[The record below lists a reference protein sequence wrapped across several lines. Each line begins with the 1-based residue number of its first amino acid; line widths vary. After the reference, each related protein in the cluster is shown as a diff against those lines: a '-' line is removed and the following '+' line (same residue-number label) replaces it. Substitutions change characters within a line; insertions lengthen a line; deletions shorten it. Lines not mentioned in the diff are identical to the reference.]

1 MRKIFREPL
10 LVATLVLVFLGL
22 GFFVLYPMVSVLTYP
37 SIQDFLSIPGN
48 ARYVKAIYNTF
59 IMVLLS
65 TTSAVIIGFLFA
77 YTFTRTNVPLKKVFK
92 TFALLP
98 LFSPPFM
105 VAFSYILM
113 FGRNGLISY
122 SLFGVRYDII
132 GWHGL
137 WLSETIAFFPLAAL
151 IMEGILQSIPPSLE
165 YAGRNL
171 GATGWKLFRTVTFP
185 LARPGVAGSALL
197 VAIYVLAD
205 FGNPIMIA
213 GSFIVLPTEAWYRV
227 SGWGDVTGAAVL
239 TSILLLPAFFFFVFQ
254 RYWVGKREYTTIT
267 GKVTLVDIPPT
278 KWVLK
283 WFLFGCCTLVS
294 LLILCI
300 FFGLVAGA
308 FSKGWGF
315 DYRPTLSHWHPIF
328 SYSQPLINSLY
339 YAIIAALVSAS
350 FAMVSAYLVSRKEF
364 VGKKTL
370 DFIAILPA
378 AIPGVFF
385 GIGYSLSFN
394 TPPFDLYGTSLIII
408 FSMIFW
414 NIPIGYQT
422 AHGGFQQIAR
432 SLGEAA
438 SNLGAG
444 SLRIFWDIELP
455 LLKSAYISAFIVSF
469 IRAVTTLSVV
479 IFLVTST
486 NIVATFRILNLVND
500 GFLGQG
506 AALTAALLFL
516 TFIILGCARLLFGR
530 KIELFKI

>member
-1 MRKIFREPL
+1 M
-10 LVATLVLVFLGL
+10 
-22 GFFVLYPMVSVLTYP
+22 
-37 SIQDFLSIPGN
+37 
-48 ARYVKAIYNTF
+48 
-59 IMVLLS
+59 
-65 TTSAVIIGFLFA
+65 
-77 YTFTRTNVPLKKVFK
+77 
-92 TFALLP
+92 
-98 LFSPPFM
+98 
-105 VAFSYILM
+105 
-113 FGRNGLISY
+113 
-122 SLFGVRYDII
+122 
-132 GWHGL
+132 
-137 WLSETIAFFPLAAL
+137 
-151 IMEGILQSIPPSLE
+151 
-165 YAGRNL
+165 
-171 GATGWKLFRTVTFP
+171 
-185 LARPGVAGSALL
+185 
-197 VAIYVLAD
+197 
-205 FGNPIMIA
+205 
-213 GSFIVLPTEAWYRV
+213 
-227 SGWGDVTGAAVL
+227 
-239 TSILLLPAFFFFVFQ
+239 
-254 RYWVGKREYTTIT
+254 
-267 GKVTLVDIPPT
+267 
-278 KWVLK
+278 
-283 WFLFGCCTLVS
+283 
-294 LLILCI
+294 
-300 FFGLVAGA
+300 
-308 FSKGWGF
+308 
-315 DYRPTLSHWHPIF
+315 
-328 SYSQPLINSLY
+328 
-339 YAIIAALVSAS
+339 VSAS
-350 FAMVSAYLVSRKEF
+350 FALVSAYLVARKEF
-364 VGKKTL
+364 AGKKTL

-394 TPPFDLYGTSLIII
+394 TPPIDLYGTSLIII